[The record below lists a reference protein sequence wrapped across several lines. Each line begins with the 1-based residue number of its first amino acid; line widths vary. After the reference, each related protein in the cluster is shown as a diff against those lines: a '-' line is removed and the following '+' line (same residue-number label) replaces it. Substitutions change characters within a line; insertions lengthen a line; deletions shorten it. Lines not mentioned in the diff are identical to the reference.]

1 MKLNRNGIRD
11 KSIWAQN
18 QIQIPAFD
26 YDEMLRKTKEEPK
39 WLHFGA
45 GNIFRGFIAAL
56 QQNLLDLGK
65 SDSGIIVA
73 ETFDYEIIDK
83 VYKPFDNLSLLVHLH
98 PDGSLEKKVIGSVF
112 ESLVGDTAKTED
124 WERLKEIFRKPSLQI
139 VSFTVTEKGYSLTGM
154 SNDFLPDVKH
164 DIEYGWQEPRSLI
177 AKTAS
182 LLHERYLTGEL
193 PVAMVS
199 MDNCSHNGDIL
210 KKSIQIL
217 IQKWVDSGIAEKGF
231 LDYINNPSKV
241 SFPCSMIDKIT
252 PRPSETVNKAL
263 VEMGLED
270 TEIIRTNR
278 NTYISQFVNAEKPQ
292 YLVIEDQF
300 PNGRMPLED
309 AGVYFTDKST
319 VENVER
325 MKVTTCLNPL
335 HTALAVFG
343 CLLGYTLIA
352 DEMKNVHLRK
362 LVEKIGYDEGMPVV
376 INPGILEPQAFI
388 DEVINQRFPNPYIPD
403 TPQRIAC
410 DTSQKMPVRFGETIK
425 TYVSHPT
432 FDVRSLTYI
441 PLVIAGWCRYL
452 MGIDDNGNAME
463 LSPDPMLDELK
474 SYIDGVKLG
483 KVETVGE
490 HLRPLLSNDKIFGVN
505 LYDVGL
511 GSKIEEYFKE
521 FIAGENAVKNV
532 LDKYVK

>member
-1 MKLNRNGIRD
+1 MKLNKNGIKD
-11 KSIWAQN
+11 YSAWEAN
-18 QIQIPAFD
+18 QVEVPKFN
-26 YDEMLRKTKEEPK
+26 YDEMLKKTNEEPR
-39 WLHFGA
+39 WIHFGA

-56 QQNLLDLGK
+56 QQNLLNSGK
-65 SDSGIIVA
+65 ADSGIIVA

-83 VYKPFDNLSLLVHLH
+83 VYKPFDNLSLLVHLN
-98 PDGSLEKKVIGSVF
+98 PDGSLEKKIIASVS
-112 ESLVGDTAKTED
+112 ESLAGDTARTED
-124 WERLKEIFRKPSLQI
+124 WERLQVIFRKPSLQI
-139 VSFTVTEKGYSLTGM
+139 ASFTVTEKGYSLTGM
-154 SNDFLPDVKH
+154 TNDFLPDVVYDMEHGFK
-164 DIEYGWQEPRSLI
+164 EPKSLI

-182 LLHERYLTGEL
+182 LLYSRFLAGAF

-199 MDNCSHNGDIL
+199 MDNCSHNGDLL
-210 KKSIQIL
+210 KKSIQTL
-217 IQKWVDSGIAEKGF
+217 IQKWVDNGIVEKEF
-231 LDYINNPSKV
+231 FEYINDPSKV

-263 VEMGLED
+263 VEMGLEN
-270 TEIIRTNR
+270 TEIIRTSR

-309 AGVYFTDKST
+309 AGVYFTDKIT

-352 DEMKNVHLRK
+352 DEMKNPQLRK
-362 LVEKIGYDEGMPVV
+362 LVENIGYKEGMPVV
-376 INPGILEPQAFI
+376 INPGIIEPQAFI

-410 DTSQKMPVRFGETIK
+410 DTSQKIPVRFGETIK

-432 FDVRSLTYI
+432 YDVKSLTYI

-463 LSPDPMLDELK
+463 LSPDPMLEQLK
-474 SYIDGVKLG
+474 VHLQGIELG
-483 KVETVGE
+483 KAETFGE
-490 HLRPLLSNDKIFGVN
+490 HLKPLLSNDKIFGVN
-505 LYDVGL
+505 LYSVGL
-511 GSKIEEYFKE
+511 GEKIEGYFKE
-521 FIAGENAVKNV
+521 LIAGKDAVKNV
-532 LDKYVK
+532 LEKYVK

>member
-1 MKLNRNGIRD
+1 MKLNKNGI
-11 KSIWAQN
+11 KNHSVWADN
-18 QIQIPAFD
+18 QILIPKFD
-26 YDEMLRKTKEEPK
+26 YDEMLGRTKDEPK

-56 QQNLLDLGK
+56 QQNLLDSGK
-65 SDSGIIVA
+65 SDTGIIVA

-83 VYKPFDNLSLLVHLH
+83 VYKPFDNMSLLVHLN
-98 PDGSLEKKVIGSVF
+98 PDGSLEKKVIGSVA
-112 ESLVGDTAKTED
+112 ESLVGDTAKKED

-154 SNDFLPDVKH
+154 SNEFLPDVLH
-164 DIEYGWQEPRSLI
+164 DMQHGWRGPKSLI

-182 LLHERYLTGEL
+182 LLYGRYLAGEL

-210 KKSIQIL
+210 KKSIQTL
-217 IQKWVDSGIAEKGF
+217 VQKWVDNKVVEKGF
-231 LDYINNPSKV
+231 LDYINNPAKV

-252 PRPSETVNKAL
+252 PRPSETVSRTLA
-263 VEMGLED
+263 EMGLED
-270 TEIIRTNR
+270 TQIIRTGK

-309 AGVYFTDKST
+309 AGVYFTDKPT

-352 DEMKNVHLRK
+352 DEMKNTHLRK
-362 LVEKIGYDEGMPVV
+362 LIEKIGYDEGMPVV
-376 INPGILEPQAFI
+376 INPGIIEPQAFI

-403 TPQRIAC
+403 TPQRILGFLHA
-410 DTSQKMPVRFGETIK
+410 QN
-425 TYVSHPT
+425 VSFP
-432 FDVRSLTYI
+432 F
-441 PLVIAGWCRYL
+441 CQ
-452 MGIDDNGNAME
+452 NA
-463 LSPDPMLDELK
+463 LS
-474 SYIDGVKLG
+474 
-483 KVETVGE
+483 
-490 HLRPLLSNDKIFGVN
+490 
-505 LYDVGL
+505 
-511 GSKIEEYFKE
+511 
-521 FIAGENAVKNV
+521 
-532 LDKYVK
+532 

>member
-1 MKLNRNGIRD
+1 MKLSRSGIKED
-11 KSIWAQN
+11 STWSIN
-18 QIQIPAFD
+18 QVELPEFD
-26 YDEMLRKTKEEPK
+26 YENMLNKTKKEPK

-56 QQNLLDLGK
+56 QQNLLDSGK

-73 ETFDYEIIDK
+73 ETFDYEIVDK
-83 VYKPFDNLSLLVHLH
+83 VYKPFDNLSILVHLN
-98 PDGSLEKKVIGSVF
+98 PDGSLEKKVVGSVS
-112 ESLVGDTAKTED
+112 ESLVGDTARTGD
-124 WERLKEIFRKPSLQI
+124 WERLKVIFRKPSLQI

-154 SNDFLPDVKH
+154 SSEYLPDVIH
-164 DIEYGWQEPRSLI
+164 DMSHGLKEPKSLI
-177 AKTAS
+177 AKIA
-182 LLHERYLTGEL
+182 LLLYGRYLAGAF

-199 MDNCSHNGDIL
+199 MDNCSHNGDLL
-210 KKSIQIL
+210 KKSIQTL
-217 IQKWVDSGIAEKGF
+217 TEKWVDNGLVEKEF

-241 SFPCSMIDKIT
+241 SFPCTMIDKIT
-252 PRPSETVNKAL
+252 PRPSETVKKAL

-270 TEIIRTNR
+270 TEIIRTSK

-292 YLVIEDQF
+292 YLVIEDRF

-352 DEMKNVHLRK
+352 DEMKNPQLRK
-362 LVEKIGYDEGMPVV
+362 LVENIGYKEGMPVV
-376 INPGILEPQAFI
+376 INPGIIEPQAFI

-410 DTSQKMPVRFGETIK
+410 DTSQKIPVRFGETIK
-425 TYVSHPT
+425 TYVSHKT
-432 FDVRSLTYI
+432 YDVKSLTYI

-452 MGIDDNGNAME
+452 MGIDDDGNAME
-463 LSPDPMLDELK
+463 LSPDPMLDQLK
-474 SYIDGVKLG
+474 TYLEGIELG
-483 KVETVGE
+483 KAETVGA
-490 HLRPLLSNDKIFGVN
+490 HLKPLLSNEKIFGVN

-511 GSKIEEYFKE
+511 GERIEGYFKE
-521 FIAGENAVKNV
+521 LISGKNAVKNV
-532 LDKYVK
+532 LEKYVK

>member
-1 MKLNRNGIRD
+1 MKLNKNGIMDYRAWETEQVELP
-11 KSIWAQN
+11 K
-18 QIQIPAFD
+18 FD
-26 YDEMLRKTKEEPK
+26 YDKMLNKTKKEPK

-56 QQNLLDLGK
+56 QQKLLNSGK

-73 ETFDYEIIDK
+73 ESYDYEIIDK
-83 VYKPFDNLSLLVHLH
+83 VYKPFDNLSLLVHLN
-98 PDGSLEKKVIGSVF
+98 PDGSLEKKVIGSVS
-112 ESLVGDTAKTED
+112 ESLVGDTARTED
-124 WERLKEIFRKPSLQI
+124 WERLKVIFRKPSLQI

-154 SNDFLPDVKH
+154 SNEYLPDVIH
-164 DIEYGWQEPRSLI
+164 DMQHGLKEPKSLI
-177 AKTAS
+177 AKIS
-182 LLHERYLTGEL
+182 LLLYGRYLAGAF

-199 MDNCSHNGDIL
+199 MDNCSHNGDLL
-210 KKSIQIL
+210 KKSIQTL
-217 IQKWVDSGIAEKGF
+217 IQKWVENGLVEKGF
-231 LDYINNPSKV
+231 LEYINNPSKV
-241 SFPCSMIDKIT
+241 SFPCTMIDKIT

-270 TEIIRTNR
+270 TEIIRTNK

-343 CLLGYTLIA
+343 CLLGYALIA
-352 DEMKNVHLRK
+352 DEMKNPQLRK
-362 LVEKIGYDEGMPVV
+362 LVENIGYKEGMPVV
-376 INPGILEPQAFI
+376 VNPGIIEPQAFI

-410 DTSQKMPVRFGETIK
+410 DTSQKIPVRFGETIK

-432 FDVRSLTYI
+432 YDIKSLTYI

-452 MGIDDNGNAME
+452 MGIDDNGNEME
-463 LSPDPMLDELK
+463 LSPDPMLEQLK
-474 SYIDGVKLG
+474 RYLEGMELG

-490 HLRPLLSNDKIFGVN
+490 HLKPLLSNDKIFGVN

-511 GSKIEEYFKE
+511 GEKIEGYFKE
-521 FIAGENAVKNV
+521 LIAGKNAVKNV
-532 LDKYVK
+532 LAKYVK